1 MKLEALLKMTDAEL
15 KEEYAKARRENDTK
29 YITLINTL
37 RVRKIILSTLE
48 NFSYPKGKLVY
59 YENNGQ
65 AYFSPQVKE
74 YTPTL
79 RGNVEWLIMAHVSGR
94 SPVPVDIELLRT
106 LISDEFVEFEKSSQQ
121 IEIPSQENVINY
133 NYTTEDVIGITVPD
147 VWVPNGE
154 EELQVAVAD
163 MPKNDS
169 TAVLLTNCASNL
181 VIGDYVTS
189 NKTFTDVFYSHQGD
203 GETSKAIILNDI
215 AGIDVAM
222 LESELQ
228 NQGVGYTKKE
238 NVSNNQSVDTD
249 KKPINLDLSTI
260 WTAKFIEII
269 DDAIKDSEESVNFT
283 PTPAKIYTTPS
294 QIATSI
300 QYDGQ
305 TIGVK
310 ANYNTVILFDGKLI
324 LFDGSIEDEQRTEVV
339 QLFQSH
345 GLTAMVVDEPIDLQP
360 FKKSGDRAM

>member
-1 MKLEALLKMTDAEL
+1 MRLEDLLKMKDAEL
-15 KEEYAKARRENDTK
+15 KQEYANARRQNNMED
-29 YITLINTL
+29 IILINT
-37 RVRKIILSTLE
+37 VRIRNIILSTLY

-65 AYFSPQVKE
+65 TYFSPQVKE

-94 SPVPVDIELLRT
+94 SPVPVNIELLRT
-106 LISDEFVEFEKSSQQ
+106 LISSECVEFEKSSKQ
-121 IEIPSQENVINY
+121 IVVPSQENVINY
-133 NYTTEDVIGITVPD
+133 NYTTEDVIGITLPD

-169 TAVLLTNCASNL
+169 TAVLLTDCTSCL
-181 VIGDYVTS
+181 IIGDHVTS
-189 NKTFTDVFYSHQGD
+189 NKTFTDVFYSHN
-203 GETSKAIILNDI
+203 ENMPKAIILNDI
-215 AGIDVAM
+215 AGIDGAM

-228 NQGVGYTKKE
+228 KQGVGYTKKE
-238 NVSNNQSVDTD
+238 NVSNEQRMDTD
-249 KKPINLDLSTI
+249 KKPINLNLSTI

-269 DDAIKDSEESVNFT
+269 EDAIRDSEESVGFT
-283 PTPAKIYTTPS
+283 PTPAKIYNTPS
-294 QIATSI
+294 QIVTNI

-324 LFDGSIEDEQRTEVV
+324 LFDGAMQDDKRADVIK
-339 QLFQSH
+339 LFQSH
-345 GLTAMVVDEPIDLQP
+345 GLTAMVVDEPIDLHP
-360 FKKSGDRAM
+360 FENSENRAM